1 VVTRLLATFIASGDG
16 ASADAAKIRE
26 RKTAAITDKRLD
38 MNHPTETP
46 GTVAAIEQQLPGTML
61 SPSRAL
67 PSSPGSV
74 TRTKGSGTLA
84 ARSGNQALPIRA
96 GESHLVMVAAVLA
109 YCNTSRYV
117 NKLDRK

>member
-26 RKTAAITDKRLD
+26 RKIAATRDKRLD

-61 SPSRAL
+61 SPSRA
-67 PSSPGSV
+67 PSSSPGSD
-74 TRTKGSGTLA
+74 TRTKRWGTFA
-84 ARSGNQALPIRA
+84 ARSGNQLRRS
-96 GESHLVMVAAVLA
+96 ELVNPV
-109 YCNTSRYV
+109 
-117 NKLDRK
+117 